1 MTTALSLP
9 LAAAQPPATDRR
21 RPDGLPKATRHVY
34 VEFAG
39 AFDRLSAAALASAA
53 RRCRKFRWAPGAAN
67 VHIDLGD
74 VTALDLYG
82 VESLNQAWHLLT
94 RLGWAVTFSTPNLPE
109 VRAFFVGAAI
119 HGQLAWARGSRQ
131 P

>member
-1 MTTALSLP
+1 LTTALSLP
-9 LAAAQPPATDRR
+9 LDAAHHPATDRR
-21 RPDGLPKATRHVY
+21 PARRLPAPTRHVY
-34 VEFAG
+34 LEFAD
-39 AFDRLSAAALASAA
+39 AFDRRSAAALASAA
-53 RRCRKFRWAPGAAN
+53 RRCRKFRGAPGAAN

-74 VTALDLYG
+74 VTALDLHG

-94 RLGWAVTFSTPNLPE
+94 RLGWSVTFSTPNLPE